1 MWERGEREKEN
12 WGWEGTKEEKVKKVL
27 FAGMKS
33 LNMQAGI
40 DFRPQMKKEDCPSSL
55 PCISCPHPAPR
66 TEIYG

>member
-1 MWERGEREKEN
+1 MWQRREREKGN

-40 DFRPQMKKEDCPSSL
+40 DFRSQDEKRRLSIFSALHPLSP
-55 PCISCPHPAPR
+55 PCS
-66 TEIYG
+66 

>member
-1 MWERGEREKEN
+1 MREERERKKGN
-12 WGWEGTKEEKVKKVL
+12 WGWEGSKEEKVKKVL

-33 LNMQAGI
+33 LNIQAGI

-55 PCISCPHPAPR
+55 PCIPCPHPAPR